1 MHDPQLQKSAVG
13 RSDAAAPS
21 DVLNSLSPPVTQAE
35 AEAVAAQHF
44 GITGAARNLAS
55 ERDTNYHVVT
65 EDGRGYALK
74 FANPSE
80 PPQNTNFQT
89 EALLYLER
97 TDPSLPVPKVV
108 RALNGAHELT
118 LPLSDGRHSVVRLLT
133 WVEGEQVARVGVSQ
147 GLRRDIGAAL
157 ARLGAAL
164 SGFDHPAAG
173 HDILWDI
180 KNASRMWDMSPA
192 IAEPD
197 MRARVEAELAHF
209 DSAVGPELAGLRC
222 QVIHND
228 MNHYN
233 IVVDPAAP
241 DRVSG
246 ILDFGD
252 MVKTALAIDVAVAAS
267 YLTSLEDDP
276 LVCVTDIVTA
286 YHAVTPLTRDE
297 VALMRDLIV
306 ARLFTSI
313 CITNWRAARYPEN
326 AAYILRNNG
335 PARIGMERFATL
347 PREIVTRHLLHACEL
362 E

>member
-1 MHDPQLQKSAVG
+1 MHNPQPHPQAADS
-13 RSDAAAPS
+13 AAPARP
-21 DVLNSLSPPVTQAE
+21 DVLNSPAPPVTQAE
-35 AEAVAAQHF
+35 AEAVARRHF
-44 GITGAARNLAS
+44 GITGTACNLAS
-55 ERDTNYHVVT
+55 ERDTNFHVVT

-74 FANPSE
+74 FANPAE

-97 TDPSLPVPKVV
+97 IDPALPVPKVV
-108 RALNGAHELT
+108 RALNGGHELM
-118 LPLSDGRHSVVRLLT
+118 LPLSDGRQSVVRMLT
-133 WVEGEQVARVGVSQ
+133 WVVGEQVARVGVSA
-147 GLRRDIGAAL
+147 GLRRDIGATL

-164 SGFDHPAAG
+164 SGFDHPASG

-180 KNASRMWDMSPA
+180 KNATRLWAMTPS
-192 IAEPD
+192 IAEPE

-209 DSAVGPELAGLRC
+209 DAEVAPRLAGLRQ

-233 IVVDPAAP
+233 VVVEPALP

-267 YLTSLEDDP
+267 YLTGLEDDA
-276 LVCVTDIVTA
+276 LACVTDIVTA
-286 YHAVTPLTRDE
+286 YHAVTPLRREE
-297 VALMRDLIV
+297 VMLLRDLIV
-306 ARLFTSI
+306 ARLVTSI
-313 CITNWRAARYPEN
+313 CITEWRAARYPEN

-335 PARIGMERFATL
+335 PARRGMDRFAAL
-347 PREIVTRHLLHACEL
+347 PRATVTRHLAHACEL

>member
-1 MHDPQLQKSAVG
+1 M
-13 RSDAAAPS
+13 
-21 DVLNSLSPPVTQAE
+21 
-35 AEAVAAQHF
+35 VAAQHF
-44 GITGAARNLAS
+44 GVIGTARNLAS

-65 EDGRGYALK
+65 AAGRGYALK
-74 FANPSE
+74 FANPAE
-80 PPQNTNFQT
+80 PPENTDFQT
-89 EALLYLER
+89 EALRYLER
-97 TDPSLPVPKVV
+97 TDPTLPVPKVV
-108 RALNGAHELT
+108 PALNGAHELT
-118 LPLSDGRHSVVRLLT
+118 LPLPDGRKSVVRLLT
-133 WVEGEQVARVGVSQ
+133 WVEGEQVTKVGVSAA
-147 GLRRDIGAAL
+147 LRRDIGAKL

-164 SGFDHPAAG
+164 SGFDHRAAA

-180 KNASRMWDMSPA
+180 KNASRLWEMIPA
-192 IAEPD
+192 IAEPE
-197 MRARVEAELAHF
+197 MRAHVEAELTHF
-209 DSAVGPELAGLRC
+209 DKAVGPKLAGLRQ

-228 MNHYN
+228 LNHYN
-233 IVVDPAAP
+233 VVVVPTAP

-252 MVKTALAIDVAVAAS
+252 MVKTALVIDVAVAAS

-297 VALMRDLIV
+297 VMLLRDLIV

-313 CITNWRAARYPEN
+313 CITDWRATRYPEN

-335 PARIGMERFATL
+335 PARSGMERFATL
-347 PREIVTRHLLHACEL
+347 PREIVTHHLLHACEL